1 MVKTPD
7 TVSNELMSAYA
18 TTERR
23 GRCSWRRVA
32 KLEKYHPIPWS
43 SLEAMSRGI
52 IIDKWRLHPAISLPI
67 TSPVQHCQDC
77 GNLHDMFKTCT
88 KKKDPRR
95 RLTLSNDPVSA
106 AKTLRNAD
114 VDWVLKVISL
124 YLKGLEN

>member
-52 IIDKWRLHPAISLPI
+52 IINKWRLHPAI
-67 TSPVQHCQDC
+67 
-77 GNLHDMFKTCT
+77 NLT

-106 AKTLRNAD
+106 AKTLRNVD